1 MMANSSVVYVRMDSE
16 LKANAEDILAQLG
29 ITPSGAIQMLYK
41 QIVLQ
46 NGMPFDLKLPRPV
59 AVGAMNREVL
69 AEELQKG
76 IRSMQENNLYTAD
89 AVDEEFSR
97 ELGI

>member
-1 MMANSSVVYVRMDSE
+1 MANSSVVYVRMDSE
-16 LKANAEDILAQLG
+16 LKASAEDILAQLG

-46 NGMPFDLKLPRPV
+46 NGLPFDLKLPRPL
-59 AVGAMNREVL
+59 AIGAMTQEAL
-69 AEELQKG
+69 ATELQKG
-76 IRSMQENNLYTAD
+76 IKSVHENNLYTAD